1 MSKLFSRKGLDN
13 NTSEKDDI
21 EHWVS
26 SSDLMSGLMM
36 VFLFVSIALMRHAY
50 EQRNQMRN
58 IAVAYENTQYAI
70 YYSLMDEFRE
80 DLPKWNAKIN
90 RETLSIEFTD
100 ISILFEFGSAKLKPE
115 FEEILND
122 FFPRYMRRLEDYR
135 DSIQEIR
142 IEGHAS
148 SYWSSKASEDE
159 AYANNMILS
168 QERTRSVLFHVQTM
182 PELSEQKTWMKK
194 HIAAIGFSSSHI
206 VTDTE
211 GNENADA
218 SRRVT
223 FRVLTNAD
231 KQLQRMLSESNET

>member
-1 MSKLFSRKGLDN
+1 MNKLFSRKGLDN

-80 DLPKWNAKIN
+80 DLPKWSAKIN

-122 FFPRYMRRLEDYR
+122 FFPRY
-135 DSIQEIR
+135 
-142 IEGHAS
+142 
-148 SYWSSKASEDE
+148 
-159 AYANNMILS
+159 ILS
-168 QERTRSVLFHVQTM
+168 LSKLF
-182 PELSEQKTWMKK
+182 KK
-194 HIAAIGFSSSHI
+194 NRG
-206 VTDTE
+206 
-211 GNENADA
+211 
-218 SRRVT
+218 
-223 FRVLTNAD
+223 
-231 KQLQRMLSESNET
+231 